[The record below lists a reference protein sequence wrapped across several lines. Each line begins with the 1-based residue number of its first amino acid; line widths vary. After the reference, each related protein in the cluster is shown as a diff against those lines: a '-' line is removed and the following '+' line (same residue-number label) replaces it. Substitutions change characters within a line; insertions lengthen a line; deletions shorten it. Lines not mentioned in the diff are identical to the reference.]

1 MLIEKNRSLLI
12 SVWCLMGLSFFSF
25 HGLAGYADM
34 ISIVTNEL
42 LHDFKK
48 LLEYGRIHFKVT

>member
-1 MLIEKNRSLLI
+1 
-12 SVWCLMGLSFFSF
+12 MGLSFFSF